1 MGQRGGEERE
11 EGTGGN
17 KRGSLMSGP
26 VVLLVLA
33 TFATFLGF
41 QLLLSV
47 VPLYAAASGGG
58 SSGAGLATAAFMLS
72 TVLTQ
77 VTMPRLLGRFGYRRV
92 LVAGLLSLGLPAS
105 LYSFAGG
112 MSGILAVTLARGIGF
127 GIVTVVFVALVV
139 ELTPPERRG
148 EALGLFGVA
157 ITLPTIFCNPLGL
170 WLVDTSG
177 YTLVFLL
184 GGLSPLLALFA
195 VASIHTDSFSRTDEG
210 EASFLQGLRRGPL
223 LRLFLIFAA
232 ATSAAGVMVTFL
244 PLALPDAG
252 LYSPAAALLVFGLAS
267 TLSRL
272 WAGRFGDRKD
282 PHLLLAP
289 GLLASA
295 LGTAALP
302 QGGPTTLGGAL
313 LFGVGL
319 GLLQNSTFMLTMNRV
334 ADDERG
340 LGSTLWNVS
349 FDAGTGAGAL
359 FFGFLVGVSGFA
371 PAFYLSAVVLLLALV
386 LVAVDSRHHK
396 RPVLNQPPDH

>member
-1 MGQRGGEERE
+1 MKREGGERE
-11 EGTGGN
+11 EGSGVD
-17 KRGSLMSGP
+17 KRNPLMSGP
-26 VVLLVLA
+26 VALLALA

-47 VPLYAAASGGG
+47 VPLYASDMGGG

-77 VTMPRLLGRFGYRRV
+77 VTMPRLLGRFGYRKV
-92 LVAGLLSLGLPAS
+92 LVVGLLFLGLPAF
-105 LYSFAGG
+105 LYSFVGG
-112 MSGILAVTLARGIGF
+112 VPGILAVTLARGIGF
-127 GIVTVVFVALVV
+127 GIVTVVFAALVV
-139 ELTPPERRG
+139 ELAPPERRG

-170 WLVDTSG
+170 WLVDASG
-177 YTLVFLL
+177 YAIVFLL
-184 GGLSPLLALFA
+184 GGFSPLLALFV
-195 VASIHTDSFSRTDEG
+195 VALIHNDSFSRTDEG
-210 EASFLQGLRRGPL
+210 KAGFLEGLRRGPL

-232 ATSAAGVMVTFL
+232 ATSATGVMVTFL

-252 LYSPAAALLVFGLAS
+252 LFSPAMALLVFGLAS

-272 WAGRFGDRKD
+272 WAGRFGDRRD

-302 QGGPTTLGGAL
+302 HGGPTTLGGAV

-319 GLLQNSTFMLTMNRV
+319 GLLQNSTLMLTMNRV

-349 FDAGTGAGAL
+349 FDAGTGIGAF
-359 FFGFLVGVSGFA
+359 FFGFLVGVGGFDL
-371 PAFYLSAVVLLLALV
+371 AFYLSAAVLLLALI
-386 LVAVDSRHHK
+386 LVAVDRRHHK
-396 RPVLNQPPDH
+396 GPVPHRPRDS